1 MEVPVLEP
9 VAGVDTEEA
18 PVEVG
23 PPVVA
28 GAELPT
34 ETLEEPPVKQ
44 ESLAARY
51 SVVRSSSTLYYTHY
65 QLQP

>member
-1 MEVPVLEP
+1 MDTYDVCEAAEEAPVEVPALEPVLEP

-18 PVEVG
+18 PGEVEL
-23 PPVVA
+23 PVVA

-44 ESLAARY
+44 ESLAAR
-51 SVVRSSSTLYYTHY
+51 
-65 QLQP
+65 